1 MPPWILPAGPSA
13 ETGIVFPDARS
24 SAHDCQRCCTNWR
37 AWKSVSS
44 RWNGPPKR
52 WGRRSPWMNARTWQG
67 CEKWPPPCIWAWMA
81 PGCPC
86 ARKKSQTARASKP
99 TARPKPAKPSWSLSG
114 RRNREIGKANP
125 CAIQD
130 RSAIRVR
137 LKAPPLRIPA
147 PTCRILPRAYSAR
160 PAAAV
165 SPKPCVRWCWA
176 MARPGFGTRLPNCSR
191 KPLRFSIAF
200 MPKNISAKWER
211 SFMET
216 APRARHGSMHVVQEL
231 DEGHLKSLVHTL
243 RSHIGQH
250 KEARECIQYIWRN
263 RRHMRYTQFE
273 HQGFCTST
281 GVVESGC
288 KIVVGTRLK
297 RAGMHWTVKGAN
309 AIIALRCSKL
319 SGRFQDFWERR
330 SERKQVAA

>member
-1 MPPWILPAGPSA
+1 MGGCP
-13 ETGIVFPDARS
+13 TG
-24 SAHDCQRCCTNWR
+24 T
-37 AWKSVSS
+37 
-44 RWNGPPKR
+44 
-52 WGRRSPWMNARTWQG
+52 
-67 CEKWPPPCIWAWMA
+67 A
-81 PGCPC
+81 PGSFPRGGRKRGLQTDLQNEIVQEIEDLLARQSIADLDLEALEVAARCQALRLAARALEQRLNTDTCDYVGPELPCPC

-211 SFMET
+211 SFMEI
-216 APRARHGSMHVVQEL
+216 APRVRHGSMHGVR
-231 DEGHLKSLVHTL
+231 SLTKVT
-243 RSHIGQH
+243 
-250 KEARECIQYIWRN
+250 
-263 RRHMRYTQFE
+263 
-273 HQGFCTST
+273 
-281 GVVESGC
+281 
-288 KIVVGTRLK
+288 
-297 RAGMHWTVKGAN
+297 
-309 AIIALRCSKL
+309 
-319 SGRFQDFWERR
+319 
-330 SERKQVAA
+330 